1 METLQPQ
8 SPLLRQPPLALT
20 MGDAAGIGPEIIVKA
35 WRARPDLVAH
45 TVVVGDLAVMR
56 RAVALWGEGL
66 EVAVVNNLRH
76 LDLLPLRVLP
86 VKPVAS
92 LDCVPVHG
100 QLSGASG
107 KAAAQCVIEA
117 AQMALRGEVS
127 AVVTAPLNKEAM
139 ALGGITFPGHT
150 EILAHQAAL
159 FQGLAQPVPVRMML
173 MNDALR
179 VVLLSIH
186 VSLRQALMAV
196 TQENILQTLAITNA
210 SLHRML
216 GRAPVIAVAGLNP
229 HAGENGLMGD
239 EERDII
245 APAVALAKKQGLDV
259 EGPFPPD
266 TVYMNARAR
275 FGQPGAPDI
284 VLAMYHDQGL
294 IPVKY
299 QGLEHGVNVTLGL
312 PFVRASPDHGTAFD
326 IAGQS
331 KADPSSLLCA
341 IEVAR
346 RLRQP
351 AE

>member
-1 METLQPQ
+1 MVTLRSLAPRQ
-8 SPLLRQPPLALT
+8 LQPPLAVT

-45 TVVVGDLAVMR
+45 SVVVGDLAVMR
-56 RAVALWGEGL
+56 RAVALWGDGL
-66 EVAVVNNLRH
+66 EVAVVNALAH
-76 LDLLPLRVLP
+76 LAMLPRGVIP
-86 VKPVAS
+86 VKPVTS
-92 LDCVPVHG
+92 LDSLPVHG

-127 AVVTAPLNKEAM
+127 AMVTAPLNKEAM
-139 ALGGITFPGHT
+139 ALGGVTFPGHT
-150 EILAHQAAL
+150 ELLAHQAAL
-159 FQGLAQPVPVRMML
+159 FQGLAQPLPVRMML

-186 VSLRQALMAV
+186 VPLRQALAAV
-196 TQENILQTLAITNA
+196 TQENILQTLSITNA

-216 GRAPVIAVAGLNP
+216 GRAPVIFVSGLNP

-239 EERDII
+239 EERNVI
-245 APAVALAKKQGLDV
+245 APALALAKAQGLKV

-266 TVYMNARAR
+266 TVFMNARAR
-275 FGQPGAPDI
+275 FEQPGAPDI

-299 QGLEHGVNVTLGL
+299 MGLEHGVNVTLGL
-312 PFVRASPDHGTAFD
+312 PFVRASPDHGTGFD
-326 IAGQS
+326 IAGLSQ
-331 KADPSSLLCA
+331 ADPSSLVRA

-346 RLRQP
+346 QLSLP
-351 AE
+351 VG